1 MITPAR
7 QALEATACAPAEGSA
22 ELPIE
27 PMCVKTSASCN
38 GQSASSAAH
47 VRKPVIV
54 PSRMGGGTGG
64 YGSRGR
70 YKSDLTNQ
78 RRNLRPWRP
87 STRPDGRPPRVVQP
101 CLHRVHLNLS
111 GWDGGMPL
119 CAYHALVKPPGR
131 WDIR

>member
-38 GQSASSAAH
+38 GQSVLS
-47 VRKPVIV
+47 
-54 PSRMGGGTGG
+54 GGGTGG